1 MAFYQLK
8 EGLIHD
14 EIVTANAASQSFDG
28 SFKGSFLYQIEL
40 LASLDTTVQ
49 FIILSDLGA
58 TLYDSTSGDWTSA
71 TGDIT
76 LKFPLDYY
84 FLAGNPVW
92 TVAGLGSGN
101 LRFRVT
107 CTRNSP
113 ES

>member
-1 MAFYQLK
+1 MSFYQLK
-8 EGLIHD
+8 EYLID
-14 EIVTANAASQSFDG
+14 DQTITANAASQDFGG
-28 SFKGSFLYQIEL
+28 SFKGCYLYQIEL

-58 TLYDSTSGDWTSA
+58 TLYDSTSGDWTAA
-71 TGDIT
+71 TGIIT
-76 LKFPLDYY
+76 PKFPTNFYALT
-84 FLAGNPVW
+84 GPPVW

-113 ES
+113 EV